1 MTSGW
6 SYQVA
11 HPLFVVSGHP
21 QSQRARAPPRQ
32 RGPWPIPAPNTPKG
46 QRRHPLALGE
56 PRPITRQVG
65 RTGVKV

>member
-21 QSQRARAPPRQ
+21 RSQRARAPPRTA
-32 RGPWPIPAPNTPKG
+32 RTVADTGPEHAKGPAEAPASPGRTKT
-46 QRRHPLALGE
+46 
-56 PRPITRQVG
+56 ITRQVG